1 MNTLTSISK
10 ISPASYA
17 HQSVL
22 LSTNYLCIYEK
33 YSHKEMS
40 KQSFIS
46 LNHMNIFRIVWSV
59 TYIKIGEHNLK
70 KGQTGA
76 TLVNLTASDWP
87 AGLMSVCP
95 CVPEGQW
102 EDQLVLM
109 PSLLR
114 YLPGSGLF
122 VTTVAT
128 WAAGSANTTSRL
140 PIWTA

>member
-1 MNTLTSISK
+1 
-10 ISPASYA
+10 
-17 HQSVL
+17 
-22 LSTNYLCIYEK
+22 
-33 YSHKEMS
+33 MS

-46 LNHMNIFRIVWSV
+46 QNHSNHIMNIFRIVWSV
-59 TYIKIGEHNLK
+59 TYIKIGEHRDNLK